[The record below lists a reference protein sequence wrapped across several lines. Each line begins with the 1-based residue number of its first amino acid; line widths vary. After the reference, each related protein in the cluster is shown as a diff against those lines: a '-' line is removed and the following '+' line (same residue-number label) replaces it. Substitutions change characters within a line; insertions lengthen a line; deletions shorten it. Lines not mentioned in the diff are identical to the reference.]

1 MRNAFGHFVAGSIVA
16 ILIGFGLVVMETPK
30 ASLPHGNSVVIL
42 QGESR

>member
-16 ILIGFGLVVMETPK
+16 ILIGFGLVVMATPK
-30 ASLPHGNSVVIL
+30 TSLPHGNSVVIL